1 MASRRRVRNRSLP
14 AKLILP
20 DPVDAIRRPRVF
32 RALDRLT
39 KRRITWVHAPAG
51 AGKTTVVATHLRVRG
66 FPALWYEVDSGDAD
80 EGALY
85 HYLRIGAEALTGRKL
100 ELPTPHPGPPPAQQ
114 TFRRRFFEALFAELP
129 PKTVLAFDDVDETCL
144 AGPWEEAF
152 RELCSAITPRMHVIV
167 TSRLPPPASL
177 TRWGASGELGL
188 LGWESLRLDAA
199 EVRRFLEREH
209 AMTENESAAHAA
221 LADGWAVAVTLLAKR
236 DPSRPARSLAHFED
250 NLESVFD
257 YLASEIF
264 DRLPKPTQTLLLR
277 ISLLPTFTAS
287 MAGELAE
294 QPDAERILSDLRRDH
309 LLLVRHGATDFRLH
323 DLFRAFLLR
332 RGRRQHGAAAWNEL
346 SSRAAELLA
355 EHQQLT
361 AAIDLLVASSS
372 WPSLCNLVEK
382 HAPVLASQG
391 RLPTL
396 GATLERI
403 PPALRSERP
412 WLLYWYAVTAL
423 GQPGDRA
430 RARAEAAFHGFRAS
444 RDVAG
449 ALLAWATL
457 MQAIILGG
465 NDYGAIPAWLRTLDQ
480 VRRRSPRTL
489 AKLPPEI
496 AIRVATSE
504 VLAWLST
511 EAGGRRS
518 LEIAGTALELV
529 KNHGSPEDRALVR
542 GVCTALYAHGGAS
555 ELVEVLVQR
564 GREHSPGGAVN
575 PFARL
580 TYLNFEALV
589 GVTRAEFGAAL
600 RAADEGL
607 RLGRASGMEMINE
620 HYFCFSALAHLGRGD
635 LDRAALFLESASAT
649 VADTRHGRGFLAY
662 LRGMLAFERGDL
674 DAAIRWSDLSVREAT
689 NLSFPPGLCLARG
702 LGVIARASAGNQNDL
717 ATAVRHLDELLEG
730 SPGFLFR
737 ACAEFA
743 KIFARLCNGADVTR
757 DLRTQ
762 LARLRK
768 SDTILPAFLGRRV
781 VSSLVSYALEH
792 EIEPDFTRRM
802 LSAWDLRPNPA
813 NFADPTW
820 PWSVRV
826 RAFGPLSLEVGDKP
840 VRFGRKPPT
849 VPLALLKV
857 LIAAGEPITVA
868 QLTRALWPG
877 SAHQSQRGS
886 LDTALYRLRKL
897 IGADAIVSQQGRI
910 SLAGDQC
917 WSDVRALAFCCDR
930 IAAIATQRATTNGHQ
945 EIEGAE
951 QRLLDLYRGPLG
963 LDDDPSPVLRA
974 RERSRRRFA
983 QAIAELERL
992 WRGAGAPERAEAL
1005 GVVAADRL
1013 VR

>member
-1 MASRRRVRNRSLP
+1 MAARRRVRKTSLP
-14 AKLILP
+14 AKLIHP
-20 DPVDAIRRPRVF
+20 DPADSILRPRLF

-39 KRRITWVHAPAG
+39 KQKLTWVHAPAG
-51 AGKTTVVATHLRVRG
+51 AGKTTAVATYLRARRL
-66 FPALWYEVDSGDAD
+66 PTLWYEVDSGDAD

-85 HYLRIGAEALTGRKL
+85 HYLRIGAEALTGKAL
-100 ELPTPHPGPPPAQQ
+100 ELPAPHPGPPSAQQ
-114 TFRRRFFEALFAELP
+114 AFRRRFFEALFAQLP
-129 PKTVLAFDDVDETCL
+129 PETILAFDDVDDTCL
-144 AGPWEEAF
+144 AGPWEQAF
-152 RELCSAITPRMHVIV
+152 RELCAAITPRVRVIV
-167 TSRLPPPASL
+167 TSRLPPAASL

-199 EVRRFLEREH
+199 ETRRFLRREH
-209 AMTENESAAHAA
+209 PVSEKESAELVA
-221 LADGWAVAVTLLAKR
+221 LADGWAVAITLLAKR
-236 DPSRPARSLAHFED
+236 DRSRPARSHAHLED

-264 DRLPKPTQTLLLR
+264 DRLPEPTRTLLLR
-277 ISLLPTFTAS
+277 ISLLPTFTAP
-287 MAGELAE
+287 MAAELAE
-294 QPDAERILSDLRRDH
+294 EPEAERRLAELRRDH
-309 LLLVRHGATDFRLH
+309 LLIVRHGTADFRLH

-332 RGRRQHGAAAWNEL
+332 RGRRQHGAKAWKEL

-355 EHQQLT
+355 QHQQLT
-361 AAIDLLVASSS
+361 AAIDLLVAASNWSA
-372 WPSLCNLVEK
+372 LCALVER

-396 GATLERI
+396 AATLERI

-412 WLLYWYAVTAL
+412 WLLYWYAATAL

-430 RARAEAAFHGFRAS
+430 RERAEAAFHGFRAS
-444 RDVAG
+444 HDRAG

-457 MQAIILGG
+457 LQAIILAG
-465 NDYGAIPAWLRTLDQ
+465 NDYSTLPTWLKTLDAIRQ
-480 VRRRSPRTL
+480 RSPRIQ
-489 AKLPPEI
+489 AQVPPEI
-496 AIRVATSE
+496 SIRVAASE
-504 VLAWLST
+504 VLAWLCT

-518 LEIAGTALELV
+518 LEIAGAALELV
-529 KNHGSPEDRALVR
+529 KNHGAAEDRALVR

-555 ELVEVLVQR
+555 ELVEVLVKR
-564 GREHSPGGAVN
+564 GREQASASAVD

-589 GVTRAEFGAAL
+589 AVTRAEFDAAL

-620 HYFCFSALAHLGRGD
+620 HFFCFGALAHLGRGD
-635 LDRAALFLESASAT
+635 REQATVFLEGASAT

-662 LRGMLAFERGDL
+662 LRGMLAFEQGDH

-689 NLSFPPGLCLARG
+689 NLGFPPGLCLARG
-702 LGVIARASAGNQNDL
+702 LGVIARASAGNARDL
-717 ATAVRHLDELLEG
+717 AVAVRRLDELLE
-730 SPGFLFR
+730 STHGFLFR

-743 KIFARLCNGADVTR
+743 KIYARLCSGADVTR

-768 SDTILPAFLGRRV
+768 ADTLLPTFLGRRV

-792 EIEPDFTRRM
+792 DIEPDFTRRILAAWALHPEPSQ
-802 LSAWDLRPNPA
+802 LSDS
-813 NFADPTW
+813 TW
-820 PWSVRV
+820 PWPLKI
-826 RAFGPLSLEVGDKP
+826 RAFGPLSLELAGKP
-840 VRFGRKPPT
+840 VRFGRKPPS

-857 LIAAGEPITVA
+857 LIATDEPVTVT

-877 SAHQSQRGS
+877 SNQSQRGS

-897 IGADAIVSQQGRI
+897 IGAEAIVSQDGTI
-910 SLAGDQC
+910 ALAESHC
-917 WSDVRALAFCCDR
+917 WSDVRALGACCDH
-930 IAAIATQRATTNGHQ
+930 IADLSPESGSPEIART
-945 EIEGAE
+945 E

-983 QAIAELERL
+983 RAIADLERL
-992 WRGAGAPERAEAL
+992 WRGADAAERAESIAIAGAERL
-1005 GVVAADRL
+1005 GR
-1013 VR
+1013 